1 MGAGLVHNATGPSS
15 KPVHEQSPRAKPMI
29 RTPAV
34 AGTFYPGDRESLVD
48 TLRSITHQTDE
59 RTQSYG
65 VVVPH
70 AGYVYS
76 GHVAGEVYSRLQL
89 PDRYIILCPNHTGL
103 GCPLSIMS
111 TGEWETPMGNVVVD
125 TDLAR
130 SLMVLDPNLEED
142 EAAHRA
148 EHALE
153 LQLPFLQFLA
163 GPRIQFVPITLGT
176 SQFDY
181 LERLGEAIAETVR
194 QSEKDILIIASSD
207 MNHYEPDE
215 PTRVKDRKA
224 IGKMLERDAAGLHEV
239 VLREGISM
247 CGFGPAT
254 SMLVAANRLGASRA
268 ELVKY
273 ATSGDAFGD
282 RDRVVGYAGVIVS

>member
-1 MGAGLVHNATGPSS
+1 
-15 KPVHEQSPRAKPMI
+15 
-29 RTPAV
+29 
-34 AGTFYPGDRESLVD
+34 
-48 TLRSITHQTDE
+48 
-59 RTQSYG
+59 
-65 VVVPH
+65 
-70 AGYVYS
+70 
-76 GHVAGEVYSRLQL
+76 
-89 PDRYIILCPNHTGL
+89 
-103 GCPLSIMS
+103 MS

-125 TDLAR
+125 TDLAK
-130 SLMVLDPNLEED
+130 SLMALDPDLEED

-153 LQLPFLQFLA
+153 VQLPFLQFLA
-163 GPRIQFVPITLGT
+163 GPGIRFVPITLGT

-181 LERLGEAIAETVR
+181 LERLGESIAETVR
-194 QSEKDILIIASSD
+194 QSEKDILIVASSD

-224 IGKMLERDAAGLHEV
+224 IDRMLERDARGLHEV
-239 VLREGISM
+239 VLREEISM

-254 SMLVAANRLGASRA
+254 SMLVAANKLGASRA